1 MKKVVEKRKDI
12 AFLLKMFPLPMHK
25 GAYEKA
31 ESIVCHRSLRLLE
44 DNYEK
49 KPIPPPDCNTAV
61 VEANIKLGKKLDI
74 TGTPTLIMPD
84 GFVVVGG
91 KDAPTLIGLILEHKG
106 KRRKMAK

>member
-1 MKKVVEKRKDI
+1 MEKVVAKRKDI

-31 ESIVCHRSLRLLE
+31 ESIVCHKSLQMLE
-44 DNYEK
+44 DNYER
-49 KPIPPPDCNTAV
+49 KPIPPPDCNTSV
-61 VEANIKLGKKLDI
+61 VEDNIKLGRKLDI

-91 KDAPTLIGLILEHKG
+91 KDARTLIKLVLEHKG
-106 KRRKMAK
+106 KRRRAAK